1 MSTTNAVA
9 IVADKTVF
17 ATTSNFFR
25 KNGNYIGG
33 VFNTLWVGLLIY
45 SIYFIY
51 KLDSMEYPAKKY
63 YYVAPVVALLSIFA
77 ANVYYIHYVN
87 KNKTSEKLDSSRLVY
102 ANVSLVPIYLII
114 ATLLIL
120 ASFSFKQ

>member
-9 IVADKTVF
+9 RVADKTVF
-17 ATTSNFFR
+17 AATSNFFR